1 MTRYAAF
8 LRGMNLGG
16 RRITNS
22 DLCACFEALGFA
34 DVAAFLASGNVVFEA
49 EPEEPEALARRI
61 EEGLETQLGYAVPT
75 FLRTAE
81 EIQAMARHE
90 PFPRGVLDGSS
101 GKLQVVLLQEA
112 PAAADRK
119 AVLAL
124 ATDQDRLTFA
134 ARELY
139 WLPDG
144 PMSQSELDLKTIERR
159 LGTTTIRT
167 ARTIGRMVAKYF

>member
-1 MTRYAAF
+1 MTLHAAF

-22 DLCACFEALGFA
+22 DLCGCFEALGFTG
-34 DVAAFLASGNVVFEA
+34 VAAFLASGNVVLDP
-49 EPEEPEALARRI
+49 EPEEPNALARRI
-61 EEGLETQLGYAVPT
+61 ETGLQNQLGYAVPT

-81 EIQAMARHE
+81 EIRAMARHE
-90 PFPRGVLDGSS
+90 PFPRGVLDSS
-101 GKLQVVLLQEA
+101 EGKLQVVLLRQA
-112 PAAADRK
+112 PAAADRD

-124 ATDQDRLTFA
+124 ATDQDRLAFA
-134 ARELY
+134 ECELY